1 MLPSTSVPGLR
12 RLPRISSVGLGVGL
26 ALALTIAKSSPAH
39 GQAQPLPATQP
50 VGFRLDRY
58 EPTAAGS
65 PLLLVERP
73 WYAPERQ
80 LAVALTLGYA
90 HLPLR
95 FFRGERA
102 LPAVVEHALGGSLD
116 IAGSPW
122 AWLQL
127 RGSLPVTLLER
138 GTTDSTAALAP
149 LDSATMGDP
158 RLGAMAA
165 LYRRADAAPFSV
177 HLGLDV
183 WFPVGAAAA
192 HQGDLGL
199 RALPKA
205 VLAGVLPRGLRWTFE
220 AAFLGRGDNHLGE
233 GSRQIVAG
241 SEIQLAAAL
250 GYATPHECLQLAL
263 EGRFA
268 ARVTQTA
275 AGSGDMLRGQLLL
288 STQLQVGPWVQIGAA
303 VGSDFATPGTPDVR
317 ALLRVGVSLPSRGRQ
332 TDAAPPESAPPPAS
346 APAVVSGPQTV
357 VPPIAPAG
365 PPPGDADADGIPDEL
380 DRCPYEAED
389 KNGFRDDDGC
399 PESPLSIQAT
409 RFMGGPAANR
419 ARTSESA
426 KTVAQA
432 ASTSPA
438 PADPTMPRSSSP
450 PPAASTPAGAA
461 PIAAPTTAP
470 TASVQEDSDHDGIP
484 DEEDRCPLSAEDRD
498 GFEDDDGCPDL
509 DNDGDDIPDT
519 QDRCPLEAETLNGVD
534 DEDGCPDVANLPAPQ
549 ASVSARGDRIEVNQQ
564 VQFELRR
571 LSIAAGS
578 LPLLREVARIL
589 RAHPSVKIEV
599 QGHTDGLGDATRNMA
614 LSQGRAEAVR
624 AFLIKEGVAAARL
637 RARGYGATQPRASND
652 TPDGRAKNRRVE
664 FVIQGGGQ

>member
-1 MLPSTSVPGLR
+1 M
-12 RLPRISSVGLGVGL
+12 
-26 ALALTIAKSSPAH
+26 TIAKAPPAL
-39 GQAQPLPATQP
+39 GQAQPLPSTQP
-50 VGFRLDRY
+50 AGFRLERY

-95 FFRGERA
+95 FFSGERA

-122 AWLQL
+122 TWLQL

-138 GTTDSTAALAP
+138 GTTDSTAAVAP
-149 LDSATMGDP
+149 MDSATMGDP

-165 LYRRADAAPFSV
+165 LYRRPDAAPFSV
-177 HLGLDV
+177 HLGIDV
-183 WFPVGAAAA
+183 WFPVGAAAS
-192 HQGDLGL
+192 HQGDLSV
-199 RALPKA
+199 RALPRA

-275 AGSGDMLRGQLLL
+275 ATSGDMLRGQLLL
-288 STQLQVGPWVQIGAA
+288 STQVQAGPWVQIGAA

-317 ALLRVGVSLPSRGRQ
+317 ALLRVGVSLPHPSRS
-332 TDAAPPESAPPPAS
+332 TDAATSESAPQPAV
-346 APAVVSGPQTV
+346 APALLSGPQTV
-357 VPPIAPAG
+357 APPSPAAG
-365 PPPGDADADGIPDEL
+365 PPAGDADGDGIPDEV
-380 DRCPYEAED
+380 DRCPYEPED

-399 PESPLSIQAT
+399 PESPLAIQAA
-409 RFMGGPAANR
+409 RFMGGSSPAPGR
-419 ARTSESA
+419 PSEPARS
-426 KTVAQA
+426 VAQA
-432 ASTSPA
+432 ASATPTQGEPSAPPSPSTL
-438 PADPTMPRSSSP
+438 PAATTP
-450 PPAASTPAGAA
+450 PASAKEVPVTAPAASAK
-461 PIAAPTTAP
+461 
-470 TASVQEDSDHDGIP
+470 EDSDRDGVP
-484 DEEDRCPLSAEDRD
+484 DDEDRCPLSAEDHD

-599 QGHTDGLGDATRNMA
+599 QGHTDGVGDAERNLA

-624 AFLIKEGVAAARL
+624 AFLIKDGVAAAQL
-637 RARGYGATQPRASND
+637 RARGYGATHPRASND

>member
-12 RLPRISSVGLGVGL
+12 RLPRTYPVGLCVGL
-26 ALALTIAKSSPAH
+26 ALALTIAKVSPAH

-95 FFRGERA
+95 FFQGERA
-102 LPAVVEHALGGSLD
+102 LPAVVEHALGGSLE

-127 RGSLPVTLLER
+127 RGSLPVTLQER

-165 LYRRADAAPFSV
+165 LYRRPDAAPFSV

-192 HQGDLGL
+192 HQGDLSL
-199 RALPKA
+199 RALPRA

-250 GYATPHECLQLAL
+250 GYATPNECLQLAL

-268 ARVTQTA
+268 ARVTQTS

-303 VGSDFATPGTPDVR
+303 LGSDFATPGTPDVR
-317 ALLRVGVSLPSRGRQ
+317 ALLRVGVSLPSRGRAA
-332 TDAAPPESAPPPAS
+332 DAASPESAPPPAS
-346 APAVVSGPQTV
+346 APAIVSRPQTM
-357 VPPIAPAG
+357 VPPSAHSG

-380 DRCPYEAED
+380 DRCPYEPED

-399 PESPLSIQAT
+399 PESPLAIQAA
-409 RFMGGPAANR
+409 RFMGGPAATR
-419 ARTSESA
+419 ARPTESA

-432 ASTSPA
+432 ASTTPA
-438 PADPTMPRSSSP
+438 LSDPTMPRAPGTSSTASAP
-450 PPAASTPAGAA
+450 AGATPATAPAAEGPSTAPAASAK
-461 PIAAPTTAP
+461 
-470 TASVQEDSDHDGIP
+470 EDSDHDGIP

-564 VQFELRR
+564 VQFELSR

-599 QGHTDGLGDATRNMA
+599 QGHTDGLGDAARNMA
-614 LSQGRAEAVR
+614 LSQGRAEVVR

-637 RARGYGATQPRASND
+637 RARGYGATQPRARTTRQTDAPRIVASSL
-652 TPDGRAKNRRVE
+652 
-664 FVIQGGGQ
+664 